1 MIIFIWFI
9 IWIFL
14 ITFTKITIFWTKWF
28 FYRQNNLN
36 LYKEYLNLLTANFLF
51 FLFDINYYF
60 SKFNPQSID
69 SSFNIFLYFLS
80 NNNFFS
86 ANWYNLSSLEF
97 FWFYIIIFI
106 YLLLD
111 SVFFLNKFYN
121 ENTFLLLFL

>member
-1 MIIFIWFI
+1 MIIFIWFV

-69 SSFNIFLYFLS
+69 SSFNIFSYFLS

-97 FWFYIIIFI
+97 FWFYIIFI

-111 SVFFLNKFYN
+111 LVFFLNKSYN

>member
-69 SSFNIFLYFLS
+69 SSFNIFSYFLS